1 VDDAGRDVAI
11 RGRVGPVDSWTTR
24 LAAVVLLVGVPG
36 GGFLL
41 RGEGAPVPEVPAAAS
56 VPLREPAR
64 PGPDPVAVLRAWDAA
79 RAEAWRQA
87 DPAGLRRLYL
97 PASVAGR
104 RDVAALR
111 DYRRRGLRVRGLQVQ
126 LLRAELVRGRPDA
139 LVVRVTD
146 RVVGAVAVGPD
157 SSVRLPRDQ
166 PSTRVVQ
173 LVLRNG
179 AWRVGRVR
187 AAR

>member
-1 VDDAGRDVAI
+1 
-11 RGRVGPVDSWTTR
+11 VDSWTAR
-24 LAAVVLLVGVPG
+24 LAAAVVLLVAVPG

-41 RGEGAPVPEVPAAAS
+41 RGEGVPVPEEPAAAS
-56 VPLREPAR
+56 APLRERAR
-64 PGPDPVAVLRAWDAA
+64 PGPDPVAVLRVWDAA
-79 RAEAWRQA
+79 RADAWRRA
-87 DPAGLRRLYL
+87 DLAGLRRLYL

-111 DYRRRGLRVRGLQVQ
+111 DYRRRGFRVPGLQVQ
-126 LLRAELVRGRPDA
+126 LLRVELVRGRPDE

-146 RVVGAVAVGPD
+146 RVVGAVAVGPAG
-157 SSVRLPRDQ
+157 SVRLPRDR

-173 LVLRNG
+173 LVLRGG